1 MAELILPQ
9 VHIDLKQAV
18 GLTPVEQRFHLL
30 SLTLLSL
37 MKPTTVVS
45 SENLMICLV
54 VNLTQQFWVI
64 VYHLSESV
72 KASVINVFHC
82 STPERGR
89 SFLCHISAFHQGFSN
104 DTHKYTYT

>member
-9 VHIDLKQAV
+9 VHIDLEQAV
-18 GLTPVEQRFHLL
+18 GLTPVKQRFHLL

-37 MKPTTVVS
+37 MKTTTVVS
-45 SENLMICLV
+45 SENLMMCLV

-64 VYHLSESV
+64 VYHLSKSV

-89 SFLCHISAFHQGFSN
+89 SFLCHINAFHQDFSN
-104 DTHKYTYT
+104 DTHVHLH